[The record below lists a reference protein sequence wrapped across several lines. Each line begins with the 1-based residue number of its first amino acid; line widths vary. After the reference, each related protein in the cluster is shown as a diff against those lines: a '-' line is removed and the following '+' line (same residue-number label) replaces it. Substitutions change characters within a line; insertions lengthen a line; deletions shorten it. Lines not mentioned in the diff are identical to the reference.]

1 MVKRRYLPRRS
12 KRLHKQPCRLH
23 GHSTWRFSGSS
34 GRPTSPPPRVKSFHG
49 RIQTR
54 VAVHGNPL
62 ACTRLARS
70 ISSIHHSPSMRPPTG
85 DEIKLQPVI
94 EPVIN
99 LLLSC
104 DARTVDVCLRE
115 KERERERNSYNVTLH
130 VARNLPF
137 NLENSDTDFIFSVER

>member
-1 MVKRRYLPRRS
+1 
-12 KRLHKQPCRLH
+12 
-23 GHSTWRFSGSS
+23 
-34 GRPTSPPPRVKSFHG
+34 
-49 RIQTR
+49 
-54 VAVHGNPL
+54 
-62 ACTRLARS
+62 
-70 ISSIHHSPSMRPPTG
+70 MRPPTG

-94 EPVIN
+94 EPAIN
-99 LLLSC
+99 LLLSR